1 MKLLRII
8 SVVVTAFCLAGSA
21 MTASADI
28 ADTGTEET
36 VVKRNCLIILV
47 QFKNLEM
54 THSRDNFIRL
64 INTGDYSARKYFTDQ
79 FQGKC
84 EFNFDIGP
92 LVTLSKPF
100 EYYGRN
106 VNGADANAAEAV
118 AEACRLA
125 AKQGV
130 DFSKYDDDGDG
141 TVDNVFVFTAGKD
154 EADGGGDNALWSNSW
169 SLEKAGIS
177 LILNGK
183 KINRYAMCSELS
195 RGKDGKFRFAGIGM
209 FCHEFG
215 HVLGLVDLY
224 NTEVRA
230 TEIRKGYLWGTTSL
244 MDNGC
249 RNNDGRTPPNLNA
262 IERDILG
269 IGNPETLAEGHYILE
284 PIHEN
289 GRYLRFDTANE
300 GEYFLVECRAQVGWD
315 MYIGGKGLAIYHI
328 DKSSAKTGHSKKY
341 ERVAT
346 AAERWLSNE
355 VNCNPDHECA
365 DMMEALPEA
374 VDASQV
380 FYPYGKNNEF
390 SAESVPAFKLWDGTA
405 APLAIKDMMIAGN
418 NVEFNVVRNA
428 PIVSP
433 EAVNVRRQ
441 VFQDVAIIQWSS
453 GIHGD
458 SSPAKVTWGPAGKEV
473 IEEIVYPYED
483 GEYAIRIEGLKPLT
497 TYNVSIVY
505 ETESGSAKETV
516 VKVTTKRI
524 YNEGYPFIYFNDI
537 ERNKDNSFRPGTMIP
552 LIVYNLS
559 NARGVEWFM
568 DGKEIAPGKDGYFR
582 VDRSCVISVHVAYID
597 GSTDII
603 EKKMIVR

>member
-8 SVVVTAFCLAGSA
+8 SVIVTAFCLAGSA
-21 MTASADI
+21 MASFADI

-64 INTGDYSARKYFTDQ
+64 INTGNYSARKYFTDQ

-169 SLEKAGIS
+169 SLEKAGIR

-215 HVLGLVDLY
+215 HVLGLVDFY

-262 IERDILG
+262 IERDMLG

-405 APLAIKDMMIAGN
+405 APLAIKDIMIAGN

-441 VFQDVAIIQWSS
+441 VFQDVAIIQWSA

-516 VKVTTKRI
+516 VKVATKRI

-537 ERNKDNSFRPGTMIP
+537 ERNKDNSFKPGTRIP

-582 VDRSCVISVHVAYID
+582 VDKSCLISAHVAYID

>member
-1 MKLLRII
+1 
-8 SVVVTAFCLAGSA
+8 